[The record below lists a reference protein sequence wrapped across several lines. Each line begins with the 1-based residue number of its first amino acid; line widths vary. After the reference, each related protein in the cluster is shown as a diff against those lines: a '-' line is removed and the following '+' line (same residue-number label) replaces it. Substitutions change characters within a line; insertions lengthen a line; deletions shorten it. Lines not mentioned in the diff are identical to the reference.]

1 MTNFNQHPSKAV
13 ISKSFTYF
21 SNQVLKFLEQTKSS
35 KERFPILNNYSMS
48 PHNSKKY
55 YDNMYNVNTMYNEN
69 TVNWQKL
76 EMTNV
81 FLNHYN

>member
-1 MTNFNQHPSKAV
+1 
-13 ISKSFTYF
+13 
-21 SNQVLKFLEQTKSS
+21 
-35 KERFPILNNYSMS
+35 
-48 PHNSKKY
+48 
-55 YDNMYNVNTMYNEN
+55 MYNVNTMYNEN